1 MKRRTFDVLMS
12 AGGAL
17 ITVALIVA
25 GGLAF
30 WGYSFATN
38 EVESQL
44 RAQNI
49 YFPEKG
55 SDALKDPQ
63 VGPYLNKY
71 AGQQLVT
78 GEQAKAYSDH
88 FIAVHLKATA
98 DGKTY
103 AEVSTLARANPT
115 DAKLQGQVQTLFRGE
130 TLRGLLLNAYAFWK
144 LGQLAFIGS
153 IASFAMAAVML
164 ILTILGFWHAKRVL
178 PAEELMAP
186 RVAAR
191 TAA

>member
-12 AGGAL
+12 TAGAL

-44 RAQNI
+44 KAQNI

-55 SDALKDPQ
+55 SEALKPPEI
-63 VGPYLNKY
+63 GKYLNKY

-78 GEQAKAYSDH
+78 GEQAKAYADH
-88 FIAVHLKATA
+88 FIAVHLKDVA

-103 AEVSTLARANPT
+103 AEVSTLAQANPT

-164 ILTILGFWHAKRVL
+164 ILTILGFWHSKRVS
-178 PAEELMAP
+178 PAEEFMAP
-186 RVAAR
+186 KIAAR
-191 TAA
+191 SAA